1 MTMVS
6 RERSQS
12 GMIVLQWNRVL
23 NIAMA
28 AVLSFAVSLILAS
41 PAFAEVRKA
50 DIIGDST
57 VDSLGLT
64 VSECPNLECD
74 YAILADSDGNVY
86 FQRDA
91 QTAAQI
97 ASITKVMTAIVA
109 CENVDP
115 DTIITV
121 SAKAA
126 SIGESSAGL
135 QEGDKMDFD
144 TALKALLVPSGN
156 DAAVA
161 LAETVGAQMIEKDS
175 SLGTDPQQVFVD
187 AMNKKAASLGLKDT
201 VYENPHGLD
210 DDEFRGDL
218 HSTAEDQLVVARYA
232 MSISKIRNIV
242 GGGSTTIIVQRGSAA
257 EQIELKTTDGL
268 LEMYSHT
275 IGIKTGETLAAG
287 PSFMGAANNGDIELY
302 AIVLHSSDATQRFY
316 DAKELFTWGYQHIID
331 IQLAN
336 SAVSAHMTVNGSE
349 KQVPVLAEASLSAW
363 TDKTVKVTLE
373 NPDEKLRVFDLFGNV
388 SQTIQLNDIS
398 GSVKAGQRVGTITFK
413 QHNAVIAT
421 RDLVACE
428 DVAAPDFMQSVSIW
442 WTRLTAGLTGAQTE
456 AEDAYYATMPI
467 VKDNT
472 QAA

>member
-1 MTMVS
+1 MTMAS
-6 RERSQS
+6 RGRSQS
-12 GMIVLQWNRVL
+12 SLIAIQLNRVL

-28 AVLSFAVSLILAS
+28 AVLSFAVSLVLAS

-109 CENVDP
+109 CENVEP
-115 DTIITV
+115 DTIVTV

-187 AMNKKAASLGLKDT
+187 AMSKKAASLGLKDT

-210 DDEFRGDL
+210 DDNFKGDL
-218 HSTAEDQLVVARYA
+218 HSTAEDQLAVARYA

-257 EQIELKTTDGL
+257 EQIELETTDGL

-302 AIVLHSSDATQRFY
+302 AIVLHSTDSTQRFY

-336 SAVSAHMTVNGSE
+336 SAVSAQMTVNGSE

-373 NPDEKLRVFDLFGNV
+373 DPDEKLRVFDLFGNV

-421 RDLVACE
+421 RNLVACE
-428 DVAAPDFMQSVSIW
+428 DVAAPDFMQSVFTW

-456 AEDAYYATMPI
+456 AEDVYYATMPI

>member
-109 CENVDP
+109 CENVEP
-115 DTIITV
+115 DTIVTV

-187 AMNKKAASLGLKDT
+187 AMNKKAASLGLEDT

-218 HSTAEDQLVVARYA
+218 HSTAEDQLAVARYA

-302 AIVLHSSDATQRFY
+302 AIVLHSTDATQRFY

-349 KQVPVLAEASLSAW
+349 KQVPVLAETSLSAW

-373 NPDEKLRVFDLFGNV
+373 DPDEKLRVFDLFGNV

-398 GSVKAGQRVGTITFK
+398 GSVKVGQRVGTITFK

-428 DVAAPDFMQSVSIW
+428 DVAAPDFMQSMSIW
-442 WTRLTAGLTGAQTE
+442 WTRLIAGLTGAQTE
-456 AEDAYYATMPI
+456 AEDVYYATMPI

>member
-1 MTMVS
+1 MTMAS
-6 RERSQS
+6 RGCSQS
-12 GMIVLQWNRVL
+12 SLIAIQLNRVL

-28 AVLSFAVSLILAS
+28 AVLSFAVSLVLAS

-109 CENVDP
+109 CENVES
-115 DTIITV
+115 DTIVTV

-161 LAETVGAQMIEKDS
+161 LAETVGAQMIEKDG

-210 DDEFRGDL
+210 DDDFKGDL
-218 HSTAEDQLVVARYA
+218 HSTAEDQLAVARYA

-257 EQIELKTTDGL
+257 EQIELETTDGL
-268 LEMYSHT
+268 LEMYSYT

-302 AIVLHSSDATQRFY
+302 AIVLHSTDATQRFY

-336 SAVSAHMTVNGSE
+336 SAVSAQMTVNGSE

-373 NPDEKLRVFDLFGNV
+373 DPDEKLRVFDLFGNV

-413 QHNAVIAT
+413 QHNAVIGT

-456 AEDAYYATMPI
+456 AEDVYYATMPI